1 MNNFTLYFEI
11 LKMKYILHDTFLS
24 FFTNIFTYVIFVSKY
39 NSKYFIDKIYSV

>member
-24 FFTNIFTYVIFVSKY
+24 FFTNIFTNIFVK
-39 NSKYFIDKIYSV
+39 NIFTNIFILCNFCI